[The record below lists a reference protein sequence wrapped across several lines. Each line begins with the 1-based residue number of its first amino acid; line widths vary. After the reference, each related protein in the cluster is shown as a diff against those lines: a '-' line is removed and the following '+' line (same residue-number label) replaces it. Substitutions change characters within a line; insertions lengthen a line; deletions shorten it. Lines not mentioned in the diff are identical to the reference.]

1 MSKLLK
7 ESERDINNGNITLR
21 DKLQKIAKVFLNSNI
36 MSVQEAVY
44 HLLSLPLVKC
54 SIATVYV
61 NTVPIAERVRILKSK
76 KQLKKLDENSTDIY
90 SENVFDK
97 YEKRDKK
104 LANVCLADF
113 ATIHNKYYKN
123 SDEYENDLDDENE
136 DNQPHSQNNVKI
148 NKKIMR
154 YRNYKLE
161 VDEYNYYREHVLL
174 FFPFRNEL
182 NDVEN
187 ADCRKI
193 YLMNENMIMQKKIEY
208 NKLKEEDLINALEYI
223 KNNVYNIE
231 EFPLDKKQEENCFND
246 EVYLKEQNNFQD
258 DNGKSAKISIVNKIQ
273 NPTVFDKEIIM
284 NLIKNL
290 NDEQKQIVLHILN
303 CIKTETMPFHVIIGG
318 SAGVGKST
326 VIKAIYQLLSYVFD
340 KSVGINNEKIKI
352 LLTSYTGIAS
362 FFIGGITLHTA
373 FQLPID
379 RFGGKMKKLDANIA
393 NSLREMYSDLKVL
406 VIDEFS
412 MLGSRTFLR
421 IDTRLRQITGKTQ
434 IFGGVSVILVGDLNQ
449 LSPVIDK
456 PIYMPISSKNLEMF
470 AGIIFF

>member
-1 MSKLLK
+1 
-7 ESERDINNGNITLR
+7 
-21 DKLQKIAKVFLNSNI
+21 
-36 MSVQEAVY
+36 
-44 HLLSLPLVKC
+44 
-54 SIATVYV
+54 
-61 NTVPIAERVRILKSK
+61 
-76 KQLKKLDENSTDIY
+76 
-90 SENVFDK
+90 
-97 YEKRDKK
+97 
-104 LANVCLADF
+104 
-113 ATIHNKYYKN
+113 
-123 SDEYENDLDDENE
+123 
-136 DNQPHSQNNVKI
+136 
-148 NKKIMR
+148 
-154 YRNYKLE
+154 
-161 VDEYNYYREHVLL
+161 
-174 FFPFRNEL
+174 
-182 NDVEN
+182 
-187 ADCRKI
+187 
-193 YLMNENMIMQKKIEY
+193 MIMQKKIEY

-223 KNNVYNIE
+223 KNNEYNIE